1 MAALV
6 ETMAYDRTRGLPWHG
21 LGTPVEGS
29 MTSKEAIELAG
40 LNWKVNPTPIYD
52 MNGRE
57 IPNCK
62 ANMRD
67 SDDSILG
74 IVSDRYTIVQNSE
87 AFEFT
92 DSLLG
97 EGVTY
102 DTAGSLRD
110 GKQIWLLA
118 KMPRTTILGDDV
130 DPYLC
135 FTNTFDGSGAVR
147 VCMTPTRV
155 VCSNTLNLA
164 LETTKRS
171 WATRHV
177 GDLAGKMHQAQ
188 ITLGLAQE
196 YMKKLDE
203 DADRLANTKL
213 SDGEIESIVS
223 FIFPIDYV
231 KDTQR
236 KIQNSEKMRSDLMAC
251 YMMPDIAKYRNT
263 AYGLVNAAADMAD
276 HIAPNRI
283 TQNYAE
289 NNWAK
294 VLMGHPLLDAVYSK
308 VAA

>member
-1 MAALV
+1 MSHEV
-6 ETMAYDRTRGLPWHG
+6 ESMFYNSVRGVPWHG
-21 LGTPVEGS
+21 LGVSVDGTQ
-29 MTSKEAIELAG
+29 TSKEAIELAG
-40 LNWKVNPTPIYD
+40 LNWEVNKLPIYD
-52 MNGRE
+52 STGKV
-57 IPNCK
+57 IPGYF
-62 ANMRD
+62 ANTRD
-67 SDDSILG
+67 SDNSVLG
-74 IVSDRYTIVQNSE
+74 IVSGRYSVVQNKE
-87 AFEFT
+87 AFAFT
-92 DSLLG
+92 DSLVN
-97 EGVTY
+97 EGMRY
-102 DTAGSLRD
+102 ETAGSLRD
-110 GKQIWLLA
+110 GKQIWLLGELPPA
-118 KMPRTTILGDDV
+118 KVLGEDFSN
-130 DPYLC
+130 YIC
-135 FTNTFDGSGAVR
+135 FSNTFDGSGAVR
-147 VCMTPTRV
+147 VFLCATRV
-155 VCSNTLNLA
+155 VCQNTLNLA
-164 LETTKRS
+164 LSTAQRS

-188 ITLGLAQE
+188 VTLGLAQE

-294 VLMGHPLLDAVYSK
+294 VMMGHPLLDAVYSK
-308 VAA
+308 VSA

>member
-1 MAALV
+1 
-6 ETMAYDRTRGLPWHG
+6 
-21 LGTPVEGS
+21 
-29 MTSKEAIELAG
+29 
-40 LNWKVNPTPIYD
+40 
-52 MNGRE
+52 
-57 IPNCK
+57 
-62 ANMRD
+62 
-67 SDDSILG
+67 
-74 IVSDRYTIVQNSE
+74 
-87 AFEFT
+87 
-92 DSLLG
+92 
-97 EGVTY
+97 
-102 DTAGSLRD
+102 
-110 GKQIWLLA
+110 
-118 KMPRTTILGDDV
+118 MPRTTILGDDV

-147 VCMTPTRV
+147 VCATPIRV
-155 VCSNTLNLA
+155 VCNNTLNLA

-188 ITLGLAQE
+188 VTLGLAQE

-294 VLMGHPLLDAVYSK
+294 VMMGHPLLDAVYSK
-308 VAA
+308 VSA

>member
-6 ETMAYDRTRGLPWHG
+6 ESMMYVREVPWHG
-21 LGTPVEGS
+21 LGTKVNEAP
-29 MTSKEAIELAG
+29 TSKEAIKLAG
-40 LNWKVNPTPIYD
+40 LDWNVNPTVIYD
-52 MNGRE
+52 ANGKE
-57 IPNCK
+57 ISGYK

-67 SDDSILG
+67 SDQSILG
-74 IVSDRYTIVQNSE
+74 IVSDRYQIVQNSE

-92 DSLLG
+92 DSLLD
-97 EGVTY
+97 EGVVY
-102 DTAGSLRD
+102 ETAGSLRD

-118 KMPRTTILGDDV
+118 RMPSTTILGDDV

-135 FTNTFDGSGAVR
+135 FTNTFDGSGAIK
-147 VCMTPTRV
+147 VCMTPVRV
-155 VCSNTLNLA
+155 VCNNTLNLA

-171 WATRHV
+171 WSTRHI
-177 GDLAGKMHQAQ
+177 GDLAGKLHQAKE
-188 ITLGLAQE
+188 TLGLAQE

-223 FIFPIDYV
+223 FIFPIDYI

-294 VLMGHPLLDAVYSK
+294 VMMGHPLLDAVYSK
-308 VAA
+308 VSA